1 MNKKYQKGGK
11 LKSEELG
18 SNLKGGTFY
27 TTKSGKVGRITTNGL
42 GKDNEV
48 NRSIDTTGYS
58 CGRPSFEYTRKSSSG
73 TQGVSVGR
81 ESVLPIIE
89 NLKKGATKMRKPK
102 EAGNQSCVTAG
113 GCSKPKPPRLK
124 PEVERSVAAS
134 INRSARSESERRNM
148 YERAGIQYQS
158 VSASTRPARTFDIP
172 AKKTEPKKAEPKKVI
187 EKKPQEEAISKPD
200 TTYKYYKRSSG
211 EKAFQEKNLKATSST
226 QLTSPNVFNKGGK
239 MPLKKASGKGKAALA
254 ARKK

>member
-1 MNKKYQKGGK
+1 MMKNKYQK
-11 LKSEELG
+11 E
-18 SNLKGGTFY
+18 
-27 TTKSGKVGRITTNGL
+27 
-42 GKDNEV
+42 
-48 NRSIDTTGYS
+48 
-58 CGRPSFEYTRKSSSG
+58 
-73 TQGVSVGR
+73 
-81 ESVLPIIE
+81 
-89 NLKKGATKMRKPK
+89 
-102 EAGNQSCVTAG
+102 GNQSCVTAG

-172 AKKTEPKKAEPKKVI
+172 AKKTEPKKVI
-187 EKKPQEEAISKPD
+187 KKKPQEETISKPD

-239 MPLKKASGKGKAALA
+239 MPLKKASGKGKAAVQKAVSTNIAELTRANREKPAGKKRSKEQIAAIAYSA